1 MLVNVNDLQTIKNFA
16 ISQGVT
22 AKTIYDRIKLG
33 YYKKQLVDGV
43 AFINL
48 ADPKNDHAVMIE
60 LWYQFFK
67 KKYGRNPHFRGA
79 DAKAIKTMK
88 EYFQANFEQTP
99 SEVFYQILLNW
110 DRLPKF
116 IREKYS
122 LTILLSGINEVIS
135 VLETAHKNAIQGENL
150 SDKFDNV

>member
-1 MLVNVNDLQTIKNFA
+1 MLIDTSDLKTIANYA
-16 ISQGVT
+16 YSIGVT
-22 AKTIYDRIKLG
+22 PKTIYDRIKLG
-33 YYKKQLVDGV
+33 YYKKIDVDGV
-43 AFINL
+43 AYINL
-48 ADPKNDHAVMIE
+48 AEIKSDHAVMIE

-79 DAKAIKTMK
+79 DAKAIKTMR
-88 EYFQANFEQTP
+88 EYFEANFEQTP

-110 DRLPKF
+110 ERLPKF

-150 SDKFDNV
+150 SDKFDNI